1 MPFVAPL
8 LSLEDRRRK
17 QENIVLPS
25 HATTTWSS
33 RVLRETKSTR
43 DVASLS
49 LLIAENRLRD
59 TMILRAVVGCSTLD
73 HQTCDELCK
82 QDNYWYGHCTAWD
95 GRDFQCRCYEY
106 KSPADGSLC
115 ANQQR
120 YCMDLCQRKGAE
132 GGYCYPQPS
141 AKSPRGTP
149 KCQCFKALPDPN

>member
-1 MPFVAPL
+1 MQSTILLAL
-8 LSLEDRRRK
+8 GLSLITYQVLSADLK
-17 QENIVLPS
+17 Q
-25 HATTTWSS
+25 
-33 RVLRETKSTR
+33 
-43 DVASLS
+43 
-49 LLIAENRLRD
+49 
-59 TMILRAVVGCSTLD
+59 AVVGCSTLD